1 MNESSSGSKN
11 NRDTG
16 IDPIE
21 QFLTDLAPRL
31 PRKKRLDVMREL
43 RSNLHDRAEE
53 LEEKKGMP
61 SHTSA
66 LQAVSELG
74 DPANIAA
81 AYGGGRIIIPA
92 TRYHLFKVMAITLVA
107 IHLAASILTTIVGLD
122 ITILV
127 LRIPNMQG
135 WRFYEIAVALATQAL
150 ADIGLL
156 TLLFWWAELSLPRQ
170 LPGNLRWSAAEAKP
184 HWSGLIGPLIAL
196 GIVNVWRNDVLAL
209 HMIGPDGWQSLP
221 ILADSFVSAFLLPV
235 NLLCLLAL
243 GVHSYKTISGPT
255 VAVAGLELI
264 YRLAVFA
271 LIGTLLG
278 ARQPFDLPSGQLE
291 ALEPLLTG
299 LFRLVLLALLFSTA
313 FAIYR
318 AGARLAQRANQ

>member
-1 MNESSSGSKN
+1 MNDSSSGSGN
-11 NRDTG
+11 NQGAATN
-16 IDPIE
+16 PVE

-31 PRKKRLDVMREL
+31 PRKKRLDVMNEL
-43 RSNLHDRAEE
+43 RSNLNDRAEE
-53 LEEKKGMP
+53 LVAKGMP
-61 SHTSA
+61 ARTAA

-107 IHLAASILTTIVGLD
+107 VHLAASIITTMIGLD

-135 WRFYEIAVALATQAL
+135 WLIYEVATTLATQAL
-150 ADIGLL
+150 ADLGLV
-156 TLLFWWAELSLPRQ
+156 TLFFWWAELSLPRQ
-170 LPGNLRWSAAEAKP
+170 LPGSVLRSGAAEAKP
-184 HWSGLIGPLIAL
+184 HWSGLIGPLIVL
-196 GIVNVWRNDVLAL
+196 GVVNVWRNEVLAL
-209 HMIGPDGWQSLP
+209 HMVGPNGWQSLP
-221 ILADSFVSAFLLPV
+221 ILADAFVSSFLLPV

-255 VAVAGLELI
+255 VAVAGIELV
-264 YRLAVFA
+264 YRLALFA
-271 LIGTLLG
+271 LVGALLRV
-278 ARQPFDLPSGQLE
+278 RQPFDLPVGQLE
-291 ALEPLLTG
+291 ALEPLFTG
-299 LFRLVLLALLFSTA
+299 LFRLALLATLFSTA

-318 AGARLAQRANQ
+318 AGARLAQRASQ